1 MGPLGAREGGWY
13 PDMPFSL
20 KCFVAVDVF
29 GHFVREPQ
37 HLDTLAKMP
46 TMIVQ
51 TEIDDSADHN
61 VGVQIVEE
69 IRRRGGMQKFSTML
83 QLSPNQTLQI
93 FYIIEQGWALAYSC
107 RVRSFQGQEKVV
119 FFAI

>member
-1 MGPLGAREGGWY
+1 VQFQQLNPPSPFVIQITNQTNRRFSTLMGPLGAREAGWY

-29 GHFVREPQ
+29 GRFVREPQ
-37 HLDTLAKMP
+37 HLDSLAKMP

-69 IRRRGGMQKFSTML
+69 IRRRGGMHKFSTML
-83 QLSPNQTLQI
+83 QLSPN
-93 FYIIEQGWALAYSC
+93 
-107 RVRSFQGQEKVV
+107 
-119 FFAI
+119 